1 MEWSKGIDVFIF
13 NAAPGCKI
21 TCTVPGGDNVT
32 ADPGDT
38 WKTGGLEVD
47 SSKTGLGTFTGRFEW
62 KAFQN
67 GNQIANGWNDIN
79 SLSGNLKGGTMVD
92 TKYTPAIQ
100 VKDLIITYGFYD
112 AGPGLAGLTDRDQFY
127 IAIGHNNNR
136 WMGKVA
142 PRGSSGA
149 GKPFSRMVLPSPHD
163 CGMNSMQN
171 SDYLLQTAGDA
182 VIRTLPA
189 FQLFGLSASVVKL
202 VAPNIVYGLA
212 MTQKD
217 SITTLLAIG
226 ARYFEFRPAYL
237 HDDFRINNNVYFQHA
252 CIPGIEY
259 GKFLSEVVDFLINN
273 PDEIVVI
280 NHRWDGVMEGCKRP
294 DDSILNQMLAKIITD
309 KKATL
314 SVGNLGDITT
324 QTIDQLRQSGKRLI
338 KVKGVDSDSNYDD
351 KANATLNGDSIIQAL
366 DKLKP
371 SGDKKKFI
379 YLQCQATAS
388 NIKDVLV
395 YSVLA
400 ADTATSCLTATKA
413 ICDSKTNG
421 WLKNNGAKLN
431 KSEQVTIIGN
441 DFLDM
446 GTTARA
452 IAWTEQR
459 LKD

>member
-1 MEWSKGIDVFIF
+1 
-13 NAAPGCKI
+13 
-21 TCTVPGGDNVT
+21 
-32 ADPGDT
+32 
-38 WKTGGLEVD
+38 
-47 SSKTGLGTFTGRFEW
+47 
-62 KAFQN
+62 
-67 GNQIANGWNDIN
+67 
-79 SLSGNLKGGTMVD
+79 
-92 TKYTPAIQ
+92 
-100 VKDLIITYGFYD
+100 
-112 AGPGLAGLTDRDQFY
+112 
-127 IAIGHNNNR
+127 
-136 WMGKVA
+136 
-142 PRGSSGA
+142 
-149 GKPFSRMVLPSPHD
+149 
-163 CGMNSMQN
+163 
-171 SDYLLQTAGDA
+171 
-182 VIRTLPA
+182 
-189 FQLFGLSASVVKL
+189 VKL

-217 SITTLLAIG
+217 STTTLLAIG

-237 HDDFRINNNVYFQHA
+237 HDNFRINNNVYFQHA

>member
-1 MEWSKGIDVFIF
+1 
-13 NAAPGCKI
+13 
-21 TCTVPGGDNVT
+21 
-32 ADPGDT
+32 
-38 WKTGGLEVD
+38 
-47 SSKTGLGTFTGRFEW
+47 
-62 KAFQN
+62 
-67 GNQIANGWNDIN
+67 
-79 SLSGNLKGGTMVD
+79 MVD
-92 TKYTPAIQ
+92 TKYTSAIQ

-112 AGPGLAGLTDRDQFY
+112 AGPGLAGLTNRDQFY
-127 IAIGHNNNR
+127 LAVGPNHNR
-136 WMGKVA
+136 WMGRVA
-142 PRGSSGA
+142 PRGSPGA

-171 SDYLLQTAGDA
+171 SDYVLQTAGDI
-182 VIRTLPA
+182 VIKTLPA
-189 FQLFGLSASVVKL
+189 FQFFELEASVVKL

-237 HDDFRINNNVYFQHA
+237 HDNFRINNNIYFQHA

-273 PDEIVVI
+273 PDEIVVV
-280 NHRWDGVMEGCKRP
+280 NHRWDGVLEGCKRP
-294 DDSILNQMLAKIITD
+294 DDSLLDQMLTKTITD

-314 SVGNLGDITT
+314 SVGHLDDVTT
-324 QTIDQLRQSGKRLI
+324 HTIDQLRQSGKRLI
-338 KVKGVDSDSNYDD
+338 KVKGVNADSNYDD

-371 SGDKKKFI
+371 SGDKTKFI

-413 ICDSKTNG
+413 ICDSKTNR
-421 WLKNNGAKLN
+421 WLKDNGAKFN
-431 KSEQVTIIGN
+431 TSGQVTIVGN